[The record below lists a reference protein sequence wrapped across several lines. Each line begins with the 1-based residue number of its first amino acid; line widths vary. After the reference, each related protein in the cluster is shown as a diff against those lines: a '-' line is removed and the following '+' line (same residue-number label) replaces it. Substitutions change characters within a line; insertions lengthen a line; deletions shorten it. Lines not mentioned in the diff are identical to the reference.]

1 MKIISAWLQRYFADP
16 QAVMLLLLLLIVTA
30 IILVLGQMLA
40 PVLAGIVIAFLLEG
54 PVQFLRRCG
63 MPRLPAVCIVFALS
77 CVFTLLLLVGTL
89 PRLSSQLVQL
99 VQNAP
104 AMVQKGYTHL
114 ESLPATYPELV
125 SESQV
130 VQLTA
135 AIDTQ
140 ISSLS
145 QKVLD
150 WSVASV
156 VGVLTL
162 IVYLVLVPLLVFF
175 FLKDK
180 ERLLVWIRGL
190 LPDDR
195 TLMQQI
201 WREVD
206 LQLGNYVR
214 GKFWQV
220 LIVWGVSFTVFA
232 YMNLQYAML
241 LSFIVGLSVLVPYVG
256 PATAAL
262 PVAIVAYFQ
271 WGWNPEFAW
280 VLLAYGVIQF
290 LDGNLLVFL
299 LFSEV
304 NDLHPIA
311 IIVAVLLFG
320 GLWGFWGVFFAIPL
334 ATVIKAILTAWP
346 QRAGILPE
354 PGDHALPPPSPL
366 SQDIRGELGQS

>member
-1 MKIISAWLQRYFADP
+1 MNLISAWLQRYFADP
-16 QAVMLLLLLLIVTA
+16 QAVMLLLLLLFITVT
-30 IILVLGQMLA
+30 ILMLGGMLA
-40 PVLAGIVIAFLLEG
+40 PVLAGIVIAYLLEA
-54 PVQFLRRCG
+54 PVQFLQRLGLR
-63 MPRLPAVCIVFALS
+63 RLPAVLIVFVLS

-104 AMVQKGYTHL
+104 AMVQKGYALL
-114 ESLPATYPELV
+114 ESLPTTYPELV

-130 VQLTA
+130 LQLTSG
-135 AIDTQ
+135 IDAQ

-156 VGVLTL
+156 VGVFTL
-162 IVYLVLVPLLVFF
+162 IVYLVLGPLLVFF

-180 ERLLVWIRGL
+180 DRILAWIRAA
-190 LPDDR
+190 LPEER
-195 TLMQQI
+195 SLMQQI

-220 LIVWGVSFTVFA
+220 LIVWGVSFAVFA

-271 WGWNPEFAW
+271 WGWSPDFLWIMA
-280 VLLAYGVIQF
+280 AYATIQF

-311 IIVAVLLFG
+311 IIVAVLVFG

-334 ATVIKAILTAWP
+334 ATVVKAVLTAWP
-346 QRAGILPE
+346 GRANGRVE
-354 PGDHALPPPSPL
+354 PGGVAPPAP
-366 SQDIRGELGQS
+366 SQDVRGELGQS